1 MSLTTLPILPLEV
14 IGDRLLIASYL
25 NFLSL
30 VMVIMVVIMVRHR
43 GHYDLTL
50 EGDRL
55 LPRLLLPGQ
64 LVHLHLLPGSLATQA
79 TDCER
84 GELLS
89 GWIQS
94 IL

>member
-14 IGDRLLIASYL
+14 IASYL
-25 NFLSL
+25 DFSSL
-30 VMVIMVVIMVRHR
+30 VMVIMVIMV
-43 GHYDLTL
+43 GHHDHHDLTIV
-50 EGDRL
+50 EGGRL

-64 LVHLHLLPGSLATQA
+64 LVRLHLLPGSLATQA
-79 TDCER
+79 TDCES

-94 IL
+94 SLQ

>member
-14 IGDRLLIASYL
+14 IASYL

-55 LPRLLLPGQ
+55 LPGLLLPGQ
-64 LVHLHLLPGSLATQA
+64 LVRLHLLPGSLATQA
-79 TDCER
+79 ADC
-84 GELLS
+84 
-89 GWIQS
+89 
-94 IL
+94 